1 MSRPM
6 NNGNDSKRT
15 RTHGMMAF
23 TELAITNLNE
33 TRKFLEEKLGWKFDY
48 VQMATGQY
56 LTFQNPAGTTVGIRS
71 AQKSEIPGSKN
82 YVLVKDLA
90 EAERNVR
97 KKGGQIVLPRTD
109 IPGMGSF
116 FWFKIPSGPIMACW
130 QDARKLCSESKNRQ
144 ARNHVRTVFSGC

>member
-1 MSRPM
+1 MSRETNP
-6 NNGNDSKRT
+6 T
-15 RTHGMMAF
+15 RPRMPGTMAF
-23 TELAITNLNE
+23 TELASTNLSE
-33 TRKFLEEKLGWKFDY
+33 TRKFLEETFGWKFDS
-48 VQMATGQY
+48 VQMPTGQY

-71 AQKSEIPGSKN
+71 TQKSEIPGSTN
-82 YVLVKDLA
+82 YVLVKDLN

-130 QDARKLCSESKNRQ
+130 QDAAKP
-144 ARNHVRTVFSGC
+144 

>member
-1 MSRPM
+1 MSDRTDSQRP
-6 NNGNDSKRT
+6 

-23 TELAITNLNE
+23 TELASTNLSE
-33 TRKFLEEKLGWKFDY
+33 ARKFLEETFGWKFNS
-48 VQMATGQY
+48 VQMPAGQY

-71 AQKSEIPGSKN
+71 AQKSEIPGSTN
-82 YVLVKDLA
+82 YVLVKDLD
-90 EAERNVR
+90 EAEKNVR

-130 QDARKLCSESKNRQ
+130 QDAKE
-144 ARNHVRTVFSGC
+144 H

>member
-1 MSRPM
+1 MSS
-6 NNGNDSKRT
+6 GNESRRSRT
-15 RTHGMMAF
+15 PGAMAF
-23 TELAITNLNE
+23 TELASTNLDE
-33 TRKFLEEKLGWKFDY
+33 TRKFLEETFGWKFDS
-48 VQMATGQY
+48 VQMPTGQY

-71 AQKSEIPGSKN
+71 AQKSEIPGSTN
-82 YVLVKDLA
+82 YILVKDLS

-130 QDARKLCSESKNRQ
+130 QDATRP
-144 ARNHVRTVFSGC
+144 